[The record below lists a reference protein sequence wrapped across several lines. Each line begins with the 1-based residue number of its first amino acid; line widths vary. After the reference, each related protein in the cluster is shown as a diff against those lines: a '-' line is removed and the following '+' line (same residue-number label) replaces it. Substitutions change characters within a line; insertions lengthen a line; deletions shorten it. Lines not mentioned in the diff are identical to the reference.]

1 MDQEEGKVPGRFDP
15 EASVKNPRSLGNGVV
30 SEAVNLLNSEE
41 RDTVCGS
48 NENKGLEVLG
58 GDLGLSEVQIK
69 VHEQVL
75 NPEVIDRGGG
85 SEVLS
90 QVDQVTS
97 ETLSNSVGGA
107 VSETVVVINSDEA
120 LRFSRDEKG
129 SGAKSGELGSSEAS
143 TKEVKKSVFELEKSS
158 CVIDVKC
165 GSGKGFVENRDG
177 ERVCRICHLS
187 SEQSSD
193 ATTSVTDNATIG
205 TMEDLIQLGCGC
217 KDELG
222 IAHNQCAEA
231 WFKLRGNRLCEICG
245 ETAKNIT
252 GIGDSG
258 FMEEWNESR
267 YTSVSS
273 NSSDRGGGCWR
284 GQPFCN
290 FLMACLP

>member
-15 EASVKNPRSLGNGVV
+15 ETSVKNPRSLGNGVV

-69 VHEQVL
+69 GHEQVL

-90 QVDQVTS
+90 RVDQVTS

-120 LRFSRDEKG
+120 LRVSRDEKG
-129 SGAKSGELGSSEAS
+129 SGAKSSELGSSEAS
-143 TKEVKKSVFELEKSS
+143 TKEVKKRVFELEKSS

-245 ETAKNIT
+245 EIAKNIT
-252 GIGDSG
+252 GIGDNG

-267 YTSVSS
+267 FTSVSS